1 MLLQLHMVA
10 FGIRVENTSVN
21 KFNMKRIILALTV
34 VVISLGTASA
44 QSFHLGAKAGAN
56 LSKVRGSSFKEG
68 FDLGYQLGG
77 FAEIDFSKSI
87 GVQPEVL
94 FSQTNTT
101 YTSQTSAI
109 YGNAFQ
115 GEKKLN
121 YLSIPILLRINASK
135 LLTINVG
142 PQYSILM
149 NQNDNLVQNGQ
160 QAFKSGDFSLVGGVQ
175 LNLNPLKIYGR
186 YNIGLSNINDINSQD
201 KWKNEQIQLGVGLRI
216 L

>member
-1 MLLQLHMVA
+1 MVA

-44 QSFHLGAKAGAN
+44 QGFHLGAKAGAN

-101 YTSQTSAI
+101 YTSQTSSI